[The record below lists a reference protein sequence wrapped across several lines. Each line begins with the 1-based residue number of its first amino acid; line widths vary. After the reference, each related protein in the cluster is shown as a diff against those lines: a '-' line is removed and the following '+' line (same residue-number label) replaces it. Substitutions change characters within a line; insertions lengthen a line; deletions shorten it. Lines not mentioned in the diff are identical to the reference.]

1 MYNYLTEA
9 PLIQTRDTV
18 IQIYDCRYAQE
29 SYMYLYKTPENSE
42 SIISTTEMISSTL
55 TYQQAAYLQNSSK

>member
-1 MYNYLTEA
+1 MFTEA

-42 SIISTTEMISSTL
+42 IIISTT
-55 TYQQAAYLQNSSK
+55 